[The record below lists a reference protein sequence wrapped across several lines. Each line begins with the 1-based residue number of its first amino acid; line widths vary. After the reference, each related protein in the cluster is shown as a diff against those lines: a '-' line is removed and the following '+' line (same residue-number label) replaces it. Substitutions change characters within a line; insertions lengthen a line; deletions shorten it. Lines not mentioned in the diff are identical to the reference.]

1 MSTIPVTVITGA
13 LGSGKTT
20 LIRDVISQ
28 LPAEYKVVW
37 LKNEYG
43 DVQIDT
49 ELAHQSNIQ
58 TKEILNGCLCCV
70 LVGKLLNALEEIV
83 QNLKPDRIIIE
94 TAGTAYPAPIIH
106 EIQKVPGIVHDGLA
120 LVVDCL
126 NFKKFEDKS
135 YAART
140 QVAFV
145 DLVIL
150 NKLELVSED
159 ELYKIEDEIYDL
171 YLETPKYKA
180 FKGKISK
187 DLLFGIDVK
196 QLENLSSN
204 HEELH
209 TNDHDHIHADEV
221 EVFDLQIDHEIS
233 RSSIQQVL
241 STLDPESFYRIK
253 GILKDS
259 EGFYL
264 LNYVLGR
271 ITFEDFTQY
280 DGKSKLVFM
289 GKSILG
295 TKVSLEQ
302 KLQNL

>member
-1 MSTIPVTVITGA
+1 MNKTPVTVVTGA

-20 LIRDVISQ
+20 IIRNVISQ

-43 DVQIDT
+43 DMQIDT
-49 ELAHQSNIQ
+49 ELAHQSNIK

-83 QNLKPDRIIIE
+83 QTIKPDRIIIE

-106 EIQKVPGIVHDGLA
+106 EIQKVAGISHDGLV
-120 LVVDCL
+120 LIIDCL

-140 QVAFV
+140 QVSFV
-145 DLVIL
+145 DLVVL
-150 NKLELVSED
+150 NKLELVTED

-180 FKGKISK
+180 FEGKISK

-196 QLENLSSN
+196 QVLQLSE
-204 HEELH
+204 HEHRHIE
-209 TNDHDHIHADEV
+209 DHIHTDEV
-221 EVFDLQIDHEIS
+221 EVFTMQLKNEIS
-233 RSSIQQVL
+233 KNLMQQIL
-241 STLDPESFYRIK
+241 SELDPESFYRIK
-253 GILKDS
+253 GIVKDS

-271 ITFEDFTQY
+271 ITFESLNNY
-280 DGKSKLVFM
+280 AGGSKLVFM
-289 GKSILG
+289 GKDIVNSQ
-295 TKVSLEQ
+295 KELEK
-302 KLQNL
+302 KLQRF